1 MADRAAVRTAY
12 KYFVLDFYQFPFK
25 VPSSECP
32 MIVKVFV
39 FSYFP
44 QSGETP
50 EIKVHRSCEIHFFR
64 AGHVCELSL
73 YKCKNQNCTEDI
85 SYC

>member
-12 KYFVLDFYQFPFK
+12 KYFVLDFYRFPFK
-25 VPSSECP
+25 VSIFRMSNV
-32 MIVKVFV
+32 VKVFV
-39 FSYFP
+39 FSTVRGTP
-44 QSGETP
+44 Q
-50 EIKVHRSCEIHFFR
+50 IKVHPCCEIHFFR

-73 YKCKNQNCTEDI
+73 YRCKDQNCTEDI